1 MKEWELW
8 QKIVPLAIIL
18 TSFMIGMIVKKTVM
32 RRLRKLAERSKAR
45 IDDIFLDALRS
56 VIVVW
61 FVILGV
67 FISINVLPISAG
79 DRNFLQQVF
88 QALLIFSLFWF
99 LMQLL
104 SKIFFVYFD
113 KKTSRVP
120 AASIIKNTIKVFVL
134 SIGLLIILQILGI
147 SITPIITTLGVG
159 GLAVALALQD
169 TLANLFAGFHIIA
182 SQRVKTK
189 DYIKLESGEEG
200 YVVDINWHDTVL
212 RQLPNNHIIIPNKS
226 LSSAVVTNFYR
237 PQKAMNVLIDVGI
250 DYGSDLELVEKATVE
265 VAKETLKNVPG
276 GVAKFEPFM
285 RYHTFGD
292 SSINFRVHLR
302 CQEFFDRFL
311 LQHEFIKRLKKR
323 YDQENI
329 NIPFPIRTVIMKG
342 STPPAGQ
349 ELKNS

>member
-1 MKEWELW
+1 MVEWELW
-8 QKIVPLAIIL
+8 QKLIPLAIIL
-18 TSFMIGMIVKKTVM
+18 TSFIIGLIVKKTVIG
-32 RRLRKLAERSKAR
+32 RLRKLAERSKAR
-45 IDDIFLDALRS
+45 IDDILLDSLRS

-67 FISINVLPISAG
+67 FISINILPIPAT
-79 DRNFLQQVF
+79 DQQFLQQVF
-88 QALLIFSLFWF
+88 QVLLVFSLFWF
-99 LMQLL
+99 LLQFLG
-104 SKIFFVYFD
+104 KIFFVYFD
-113 KKTSRVP
+113 KKNSRVP
-120 AASIIKNTIKVFVL
+120 AASIIKNSIKVFIL
-134 SIGLLIILQILGI
+134 SIGLLVILQILGI

-212 RQLPNNHIIIPNKS
+212 RQLPNNHIIIPNQS

-237 PQKAMNVLIDVGI
+237 PQKATNVLIEVGV
-250 DYGSDLELVEKATVE
+250 DYSSDLEHVERVTVE
-265 VAKETLKNVPG
+265 VAKETLKEVPG
-276 GVAKFEPFM
+276 GVEKFEPFM

-311 LQHEFIKRLKKR
+311 LQHEFVKRLKKR

-329 NIPFPIRTVIMKG
+329 NIPFPIRTVIMNK
-342 STPPAGQ
+342 
-349 ELKNS
+349 